1 MLLGRPSHIVHILRR
16 EAPRVFV
23 DHLQLADFRSY
34 AAVDV
39 ALSSGVS
46 VFIGANG
53 QGKTNLV
60 EAVEYLS
67 TLSSHRVAADLP
79 LVRAGA
85 ERAIIRARVQAGLND
100 ARQLQLEV
108 EITPG
113 RANRAR
119 LNRSPLKRARELVG
133 VLRTVVFA
141 PEDLAMVKGDPSERR
156 RFLDDLVVSRWPRL
170 AGVRADY
177 ERVLRQRNTLL
188 KSLAGRTP
196 RADVAGTLDVWDS
209 HLAAAGGELMAARLR
224 TLADLAPHVSK
235 AYADIAPINN
245 DAAVEYKASIALAD
259 QTGRDEL
266 TGLLLTAMAERRA
279 EEIQR
284 GVSLVGPHRDDLVLG
299 LGLLPAKG
307 YASHG
312 ESWSFALALKLGSF
326 SLLRADGVEPVLVL
340 DDVFAELDTTR
351 RERLAAG
358 VSAAEQV
365 LVTAA
370 VGADV
375 PGQLQG
381 CRFTV
386 ADGQVTADG

>member
-1 MLLGRPSHIVHILRR
+1 
-16 EAPRVFV
+16 VFV

-34 AAVDV
+34 AGVDV
-39 ALSSGVS
+39 ALGAGVS
-46 VFIGANG
+46 VFVGANG

-60 EAVEYLS
+60 EAVAYLS
-67 TLSSHRVAADLP
+67 TLSSHRVSADLP

-85 ERAIIRARVQAGLND
+85 ERAVIRARVQAGLD
-100 ARQLQLEV
+100 DPRQLQLEV

-113 RANRAR
+113 QANRAR
-119 LNRSPLKRARELVG
+119 LNRSPLRRARELVG

-141 PEDLAMVKGDPSERR
+141 PEDVAVVKGDPSERR
-156 RFLDDLVVSRWPRL
+156 RFLDELVVSRWPRL

-177 ERVLRQRNTLL
+177 DRVLRQRNTLL
-188 KSLAGRTP
+188 KSLAGRM
-196 RADVAGTLDVWDS
+196 RGRSAGAEVAGTLDVWDA

-224 TLADLAPHVSK
+224 TLADLGPHVAK

-245 DAAVEYKASIALAD
+245 DAAVEYKASVALAD
-259 QTGRDEL
+259 EAGREEL
-266 TGLLLTAMAERRA
+266 AGLLTTAMAERRA

-284 GVSLVGPHRDDLVLG
+284 GVSLVGPHRDDLVLS

-326 SLLRADGVEPVLVL
+326 HLLRADGVEPVLVL

-351 RERLAAG
+351 RERLATA

-381 CRFTV
+381 RRFTV
-386 ADGQVTADG
+386 ADGQVTADD

>member
-1 MLLGRPSHIVHILRR
+1 M
-16 EAPRVFV
+16 FV

-34 AAVDV
+34 AGVDV
-39 ALSSGVS
+39 ALGAGVS
-46 VFIGANG
+46 VFVGANG

-60 EAVEYLS
+60 EAVAYLS

-85 ERAIIRARVQAGLND
+85 ERAIIRARVQAGLD
-100 ARQLQLEV
+100 DPRQLQLEV

-113 RANRAR
+113 QANRAR

-141 PEDLAMVKGDPSERR
+141 PEDLAVVKGDPSERR
-156 RFLDDLVVSRWPRL
+156 RFLDELVVSRWPRL
-170 AGVRADY
+170 AGVRSDY
-177 ERVLRQRNTLL
+177 DRVLRQRNTLL
-188 KSLAGRTP
+188 KSLAGRM
-196 RADVAGTLDVWDS
+196 RGGSAGADVGGTLDVWDT

-224 TLADLAPHVSK
+224 TLADLGPHVAK
-235 AYADIAPINN
+235 AYADIAPTNN
-245 DAAVEYKASIALAD
+245 DATVEYKASVDLSALRQA
-259 QTGRDEL
+259 QGAEKEEL
-266 TGLLLTAMAERRA
+266 AALLTTAMTERRA

-284 GVSLVGPHRDDLVLG
+284 GVSLVGPHRDDLVLS

-381 CRFTV
+381 RRFTV
-386 ADGQVTADG
+386 ADGQVTADD